1 MNREPYDAVV
11 ELDRR
16 PKRQKVLSSMNRRV
30 GVYALAALILVAA
43 AALAAPWA
51 VRVLVERRVD
61 DSLQNIRIRSTSVVH
76 RGEVTVDL
84 ASRTVVIHGLTIDP
98 PGGGSSIRIGS
109 LTMIEPWPSK
119 GRLTARRV
127 VFDDVALLSGDDRT
141 AVPLIELQDYSGPEE
156 GLVTTPGAGPRAASQ
171 ADVIGQVSVGEISIP
186 LIELVAGKTGTRR
199 SFKNI
204 LVTRVVDGVIEAA
217 SIEDIAVEAPGG
229 KNPAAPP
236 VQLTARAASL
246 ARLSL
251 PTLWRFYAGEKAS
264 GREPLL
270 NEISASRLA
279 LRAGSAARGEIA
291 IRAAAASTRG
301 VQLRPLTFPF
311 AEIDGFLAKLK
322 NEEALTPADVR
333 QGLLMIVEGARAL
346 SFDAIELSRV
356 RVEQASARD
365 GDLSAT
371 IRSVSVGPYA
381 DARLE
386 QVAIEGLTSSG
397 GGSGSLQVSHAQ
409 LRGFDAS
416 RLAAYAE
423 RIGRDEIMLTTE
435 PTANDV
441 VLTAPRI
448 RALELR
454 DARYGAPD
462 GTFALGSARVN
473 VDAPLDAVPQ
483 HLGLELQGVEV
494 TPDDASR
501 LAAAARRVG
510 LTQVKGSGRLAM
522 TLDPNTRELSLD
534 SLKTTIED
542 LGAIEASGSLS
553 KVDPRLAIS
562 RGQEFIDQ
570 LSAIILEPFKII
582 VRNDG
587 LFDIALR
594 RAARTANEPDDVFRA
609 ALAVRASDEIST
621 LFGPPARQSAEALA
635 AFIRQPISLDITIDP
650 KTPDTR
656 LIDLLQSLRLG
667 PAGIAQTID
676 VRILNRR

>member
-1 MNREPYDAVV
+1 
-11 ELDRR
+11 
-16 PKRQKVLSSMNRRV
+16 MNRRV
-30 GVYALAALILVAA
+30 GVYALAALILAA
-43 AALAAPWA
+43 ASALAAPWA
-51 VRVLVERRVD
+51 VRVVVEGRVD
-61 DSLQNIRIRSTSVVH
+61 DALQNIRIRSTSVVN
-76 RGEVTVDL
+76 RGEVTVAL

-98 PGGGSSIRIGS
+98 PGGGSKIRIGA
-109 LTMIEPWPSK
+109 LTMIEPWPSE
-119 GRLTARRV
+119 GRLTARRI
-127 VFDDVALLSGDDRT
+127 VFDDVIVLSGADRT
-141 AVPLIELQDYSGPEE
+141 AVPRIELQDYSGPEE

-171 ADVIGQVSVGEISIP
+171 AEVIGQVSVGGISIP

-199 SFKNI
+199 SLKNI
-204 LVTRVVDGVIEAA
+204 SVTRLVNGVIESA
-217 SIEDIAVEAPGG
+217 SIEDITVEAPAG

-236 VQLTARAASL
+236 VQVTASAASL
-246 ARLSL
+246 AGLSL
-251 PTLWRFYAGEKAS
+251 PTLWRFYAGERAS

-270 NEISASRLA
+270 KEISASRLA
-279 LRAGSAARGEIA
+279 LRVGGASRGEIT
-291 IRAAAASTRG
+291 IRAATASARG

-311 AEIDGFLAKLK
+311 AEVDELLAKLK
-322 NEEALTPADVR
+322 DEEALTPADLR
-333 QGLLMIVEGARAL
+333 QQILMIVEGARAL

-356 RVEQASARD
+356 RAEQAPRR
-365 GDLSAT
+365 GGGLSAT

-386 QVAIEGLTSSG
+386 QVTIEGLTYSG
-397 GGSGSLQVSHAQ
+397 TGSRSLQVSHAQ

-423 RIGRDEIMLTTE
+423 RIGRDEIMLTTQ
-435 PTANDV
+435 PTADDV

-448 RALELR
+448 QGLELR
-454 DARYGAPD
+454 DARYGDPD
-462 GTFALGSARVN
+462 GAFALASARVD

-483 HLGLELQGVEV
+483 HLGLELNGVEV

-501 LAAAARRVG
+501 LAATIRRIG
-510 LTQVKGSGRLAM
+510 LTQVKGAGRLSM
-522 TLDPNTRELSLD
+522 TLDPNTRELSLN

-542 LGAIEASGSLS
+542 LGAIDASGSLA
-553 KVDPRLAIS
+553 KVDPLLAIS
-562 RGQEFIDQ
+562 GGQQFIDQ
-570 LSAIILEPFKII
+570 LSAIILEPFKIT

-587 LFDIALR
+587 LFETALQ
-594 RAARTANEPDDVFRA
+594 RAARNAAEPDEVFRA

-635 AFIRQPISLDITIDP
+635 AFIRQPIALEITINP

-676 VRILNRR
+676 VKILNRR